1 VSSSSPRDKIFITFW
16 GQTYFASSTGK
27 YVDFGYN
34 VTKDCPSQIDEK
46 LGKKI
51 ALVGNAIGET
61 GKGLEIGMF
70 VLSLFFAGAL
80 QQLLN

>member
-1 VSSSSPRDKIFITFW
+1 M
-16 GQTYFASSTGK
+16 
-27 YVDFGYN
+27 
-34 VTKDCPSQIDEK
+34 TKDCPSQIDEK